1 MLPFDLHVLGLPPAF
16 TLSQDQT
23 LHLKLLSPKANALN
37 ADRLITSFTYR
48 LHFYNLYVLV

>member
-23 LHLKLLSPKANALN
+23 LQLKFLASLQMSDQAS
-37 ADRLITSFTYR
+37 RR
-48 LHFYNLYVLV
+48 LHSNTTKSLFG